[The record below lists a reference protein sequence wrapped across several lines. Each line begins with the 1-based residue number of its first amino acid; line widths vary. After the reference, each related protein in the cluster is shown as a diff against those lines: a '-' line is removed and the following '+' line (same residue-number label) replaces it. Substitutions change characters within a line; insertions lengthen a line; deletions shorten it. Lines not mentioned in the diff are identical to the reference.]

1 MLFKAPIRLQLPG
14 RRRRSPGNLDRY
26 LTVDKLRQLGFVA
39 DSGTVVDC
47 QCRDAGVDITAAGS
61 PTVSSTRRVT
71 PPGGG
76 SKLGLRPL
84 VVVEA
89 FVGEVPSGEVPSG
102 EVVGG
107 SWRGMP
113 LQGSK
118 AGGPNVSGHGLGRG
132 LGGR

>member
-89 FVGEVPSGEVPSG
+89 FVGEVPSGEV
-102 EVVGG
+102 VGG